1 MNKYTLDG
9 CAFLWK
15 VGSNLSNKL
24 LYGNDLD
31 HVLSG

>member
-1 MNKYTLDG
+1 MNKYTLGG

-24 LYGNDLD
+24 LKGISNYAART
-31 HVLSG
+31 